1 MIQSLQFLNL
11 GTASRTR
18 VRLRKAPLSR
28 GISGGVESLS
38 EAMSLTL
45 PVFGD

>member
-11 GTASRTR
+11 GTASLTR
-18 VRLRKAPLSR
+18 VRLKKPLFR
-28 GISGGVESLS
+28 GAYQGGVESLS

>member
-11 GTASRTR
+11 GTASLTR

-28 GISGGVESLS
+28 GISGWVESLS
-38 EAMSLTL
+38 EAISLTL